1 MKAHRFAAYT
11 AIVLALV
18 LLAAAAL
25 DIMRRRPD
33 PPDFIESLMKTTVP
47 PDTVPPEIHGVR
59 DLETA
64 LYGTLAYRRGVSVTD
79 DAGEATLEVDSADVN
94 TDVPGEYT
102 VVYIARDAA
111 GNETRVT
118 AKVTVLAVSEEEVA
132 LLADPIL
139 EEIIE
144 PGASDEEKAL
154 AIHTWVKANITY
166 TNTGD
171 KNSVLEGAYN
181 GLTLHQGD
189 CYTFYALAKYLLDR
203 VGIESIDM
211 HRVPEAETRHYWLAL
226 DLGEGWHHYDA
237 CPVTQDFGQYRARGG
252 FMMTDGEAQEFA
264 NGPIGR
270 PDYYAYDPAECL
282 PEGVE
287 IVQ

>member
-18 LLAAAAL
+18 LLAATAL
-25 DIMRRRPD
+25 DVMRRRPD
-33 PPDFIESLMKTTVP
+33 PPDVIESIMKTTVP
-47 PDTVPPEIHGVR
+47 PDTVPPEIHGVQ

-94 TDVPGEYT
+94 TDAPGEYT

-111 GNETRVT
+111 GNETRVA
-118 AKVTVLAVSEEEVA
+118 AKVTVLAVSEKEVA

-139 EEIIE
+139 EEIIG

-226 DLGEGWHHYDA
+226 DLGGGWHHYDA
-237 CPVTQDFGQYRARGG
+237 CPVTQDFGQYRAHGG

-264 NGPIGR
+264 NGPIDR
-270 PDYYAYDPAECL
+270 PDYYTYDPAEL

-287 IVQ
+287 IVE

>member
-18 LLAAAAL
+18 LAAAAL

-33 PPDFIESLMKTTVP
+33 PPDFIESIMKTTVP

-64 LYGTLAYRRGVSVTD
+64 LYGTLAYRQGVSVTD
-79 DAGEATLEVDSADVN
+79 DSGWADLEVDSFTVN

-102 VVYIARDAA
+102 VFYVAHDAA
-111 GNETRVT
+111 GNETRVP
-118 AKVTVLAVSEEEVA
+118 AKVTVLAVSEEA
-132 LLADPIL
+132 LLREAKPIL
-139 EEIIE
+139 KEIIL
-144 PGASDEEKAL
+144 PGMSDTEKAL
-154 AIHTWVKANITY
+154 AIHTWVKANVLY

-171 KNSVLEGAYN
+171 KNSVLEGAFN

-189 CYTFYALAKYLLDR
+189 CYTYYALAKYLLEY

-211 HRVPEAETRHYWLAL
+211 HRVPEADTRHYWLAV

-237 CPVTQDFGQYRARGG
+237 CPASQEFGQHRARGG
-252 FMMTDGEAQEFA
+252 FMMTEGEAQAYAEA
-264 NGPIGR
+264 CER
-270 PDYYAYDPAECL
+270 PDYYSYPAECL